1 MRPGGARKAAEL
13 QRRPDSRF
21 GGYRG
26 FGGPAPR
33 FGLAAAART
42 PENRVPQAKF
52 PLSRRFLPLTAPA
65 RGTILCAVRRN
76 RGCGPR
82 LPDYGGA
89 AQRSG
94 IRVMNGTGRLGRVAR
109 LCLCL
114 CLCLFAPRA
123 LGAAANFDRHAE
135 PTPAPAEFAAAVSVH
150 DVAVAE
156 GQTLGGIL
164 LAAGVARADAL
175 SAAAALGGVADL
187 LRILPGQEL
196 SLYLAPLPAG
206 GQRLVGIAL
215 ALRGGRAAVA
225 YRNFDDRFKARR
237 MPRADAADFLDSI
250 RDLPDGGE
258 TGAMTRDLALPR
270 GGTLHRLLIDNGA
283 APQDVGEA
291 LRALSRS
298 VDLKLLPV
306 GQIVAITFE
315 REAGRPPR
323 LAAVALP
330 AHDGTTHFAERG
342 GDGTWR
348 GAAPDGAAAD
358 APSRSEAPRAPGGA
372 ETRRFRFARGD
383 TFGALLARAGA
394 SGADIDAAARSL
406 RGAYDIRRIPV
417 GGVLS
422 VAIDRSSGASR
433 LASAALDA
441 GRDGFAL
448 ERAPD
453 GGFRAVGRRSAGAAE
468 APPAAALETR
478 IGAAPVAALAETGFT
493 EIAIGRGDT
502 LIGILRRAGFSMA
515 DCRAAADAAKT
526 VYNLRKL
533 RAGGRIEHRA
543 AAGPADSGDAAES
556 GESAESA
563 APPLGAVRIHVDA
576 ASRVDVVRLEDGSYA
591 AGFVEKRLYRALRR
605 VAGVVDRNFHGAL
618 SAAGAPA
625 NIISAAARILGYSV
639 DFQRDVRSGDEFSI
653 VFESFLDEDG
663 DEAMFGDVEY
673 ASMVLSDKP
682 FTLYRYEFPD
692 GRHDYFDKNGRS
704 GRKALMRTPI
714 DGARL
719 TSGFGSR
726 RHPISGF
733 TRMHRGVDFGAPAGT
748 PIYAAGDGIVERAGR
763 NGGYGRYIR
772 IRHNGMYKTV
782 YAHMSRFAA
791 GVRAGKRVS
800 QGDTIGYVGSSGLS
814 TGPHLHYEVIYDGK
828 QVNPLSIELPLGEP
842 LDSSD
847 LVAFTPHRRALDR
860 LSRELPLGTPVAFGD
875 RRIAEFPVFASSR
888 PR

>member
-1 MRPGGARKAAEL
+1 
-13 QRRPDSRF
+13 
-21 GGYRG
+21 
-26 FGGPAPR
+26 
-33 FGLAAAART
+33 
-42 PENRVPQAKF
+42 
-52 PLSRRFLPLTAPA
+52 
-65 RGTILCAVRRN
+65 
-76 RGCGPR
+76 
-82 LPDYGGA
+82 
-89 AQRSG
+89 
-94 IRVMNGTGRLGRVAR
+94 MNGTGRVRRVAR

-123 LGAAANFDRHAE
+123 LGAAANFDRLAE
-135 PTPAPAEFAAAVSVH
+135 PAAPVPAEFAA
-150 DVAVAE
+150 DVAVHDIAVTD

-164 LAAGVARADAL
+164 IAAGVARADAL

-187 LRILPGQEL
+187 LRIRPGQEL

-206 GQRLVGIAL
+206 GKRLVGIGL
-215 ALRGGRAAVA
+215 ALRRGLAAVA
-225 YRNFDDRFKARR
+225 YRNFDDRFKAQR
-237 MPRADAADFLDSI
+237 MPRADAAEFLGSI

-258 TGAMTRDLALPR
+258 NGAMTRDLALPR
-270 GGTLHRLLIDNGA
+270 GGTLHRLLVDSGA
-283 APQDVGEA
+283 APLDIAEA
-291 LRALSRS
+291 LRVLSES
-298 VDLKLLPV
+298 VDLKLLPA
-306 GQIVAITFE
+306 GQVVAVTFD
-315 REAGRPPR
+315 REAGRPSR

-330 AHDGTTHFAERG
+330 ARDGTTHFAERG
-342 GDGTWR
+342 DDGKWR
-348 GAAPDGAAAD
+348 GAAPDNAAAD
-358 APSRSEAPRAPGGA
+358 APPRAEAPRPPDGA
-372 ETRRFRFARGD
+372 ETRRFRFAHGD
-383 TFGALLARAGA
+383 TFGALLARAGV
-394 SGADIDAAARSL
+394 SGADIEAAARSL

-417 GGVLS
+417 GGMLS
-422 VAIDRSSGASR
+422 VAIDRSSGAPR

-441 GRDGFAL
+441 GRGGFAL
-448 ERAPD
+448 ERAPG
-453 GGFRAVGRRSAGAAE
+453 GGFRAVSRGPGAAE
-468 APPAAALETR
+468 APLATEFEAR
-478 IGAAPVAALAETGFT
+478 VGAAPIAALAETGFT

-515 DCRAAADAAKT
+515 DSRAAAEAAKA

-533 RAGGRIEHRA
+533 RVGGQIEHRA
-543 AAGPADSGDAAES
+543 AVAGPP
-556 GESAESA
+556 ESAESSGPA

-618 SAAGAPA
+618 SVAGAPA
-625 NIISAAARILGYSV
+625 NIISAAARVLGYSV

-663 DEAMFGDVEY
+663 DEAMFGNVEY

-692 GRHDYFDKNGRS
+692 GRHDYFDKDGRS

-791 GVRAGKRVS
+791 GVRAGKRVN

-847 LVAFTPHRRALDR
+847 LAAFAPHRQALDR

-888 PR
+888 PQ

>member
-1 MRPGGARKAAEL
+1 MNGNG
-13 QRRPDSRF
+13 
-21 GGYRG
+21 
-26 FGGPAPR
+26 
-33 FGLAAAART
+33 
-42 PENRVPQAKF
+42 RVG
-52 PLSRRFLPLTAPA
+52 
-65 RGTILCAVRRN
+65 RGT
-76 RGCGPR
+76 
-82 LPDYGGA
+82 
-89 AQRSG
+89 
-94 IRVMNGTGRLGRVAR
+94 R

-114 CLCLFAPRA
+114 CLCLFALRT
-123 LGAAANFDRHAE
+123 LGAAANFDRLAE
-135 PTPAPAEFAAAVSVH
+135 PAPAAVEFAADVAVH
-150 DVAVAE
+150 DAVVAE

-175 SAAAALGGVADL
+175 SAAEALDGVADL
-187 LRILPGQEL
+187 LRIRPGQEL

-206 GQRLVGIAL
+206 GKRLVGIKL
-215 ALRGGRAAVA
+215 ALRSGRAAVA
-225 YRNFDDRFKARR
+225 YRNFDDRFKAQR
-237 MPRADAADFLDSI
+237 MPRAEAAEFLDSI
-250 RDLPDGGE
+250 HDLPDGGAN
-258 TGAMTRDLALPR
+258 GAMTRDLALPR
-270 GGTLHRLLIDNGA
+270 GGTLHRLLIDSGA
-283 APQDVGEA
+283 ALQDVGDA
-291 LRALSRS
+291 LRALSTS

-306 GQIVAITFE
+306 GQIVAVTFD
-315 REAGRPPR
+315 REAGRRPR

-330 AHDGTTHFAERG
+330 ARDGTTHFAERG

-348 GAAPDGAAAD
+348 GAAPDSAAGERGAAPAAAAED
-358 APSRSEAPRAPGGA
+358 EPPQAEAPRAPGGA
-372 ETRRFRFARGD
+372 ETRQLRFARGD
-383 TFGALLARAGA
+383 TFGALLARIGV
-394 SGADIDAAARSL
+394 SDADIEAAARSL

-417 GGVLS
+417 GSVLS
-422 VAIDRSSGASR
+422 VAIDRSSGAPR

-441 GRDGFAL
+441 RSGGFAL

-453 GGFRAVGRRSAGAAE
+453 GSFRAVGRRGAA
-468 APPAAALETR
+468 AAAAASTALEAR

-502 LIGILRRAGFSMA
+502 LIDILRRAGFSMA
-515 DCRAAADAAKT
+515 DCHAAAEAAKA

-533 RAGGRIEHRA
+533 RVGGQVEYRA
-543 AAGPADSGDAAES
+543 AAEP
-556 GESAESA
+556 AESA
-563 APPLGAVRIHVDA
+563 APPLGAVRIHIDA
-576 ASRVDVVRLEDGSYA
+576 ASRVDVVRLEDGGYA

-663 DEAMFGDVEY
+663 DEAMFGNVEY
-673 ASMVLSDKP
+673 ASMVLSDEP
-682 FTLYRYEFPD
+682 LTLYRYEFPD
-692 GRHDYFDKNGRS
+692 GRHDYYDQDGRS

-733 TRMHRGVDFGAPAGT
+733 TRMHRGVDFGAPTGT
-748 PIYAAGDGIVERAGR
+748 PIYAAGNGIVERAGR

-814 TGPHLHYEVIYDGK
+814 TGPHLHYEVIYNGK

-847 LVAFTPHRRALDR
+847 LAAFTPHRRALDR

-888 PR
+888 AP